1 MQSTSL
7 NFHTRQFSRS
17 LAETNRQENTH
28 RELIGLDLKISYCSE
43 LVEDFLRRSM
53 PNVSLGLLIKLSLS
67 GLFIFPSAIPLGQI
81 FLLSPAVLKIEHQS
95 GSMGVE
101 IFFLIPQG

>member
-7 NFHTRQFSRS
+7 NFQKYKQLFSRS

-28 RELIGLDLKISYCSE
+28 RELIGLDLKTSNCSA

-53 PNVSLGLLIKLSLS
+53 PNVSLGLLIKLSLP

-95 GSMGVE
+95 VPWE
-101 IFFLIPQG
+101 